1 MVNSNY
7 LLPPQKVSERVIN
20 LRLLKRRE
28 IDGIHELYIF
38 KKCIASWAK
47 MTDYAVA
54 KGGRCE
60 ESDLYFFLPN
70 EAYWLDNKYKEEY
83 GTYCSL
89 TVANFLHTG
98 DTEIGHCATSNECIG
113 VRPVFSIKD
122 IEDLNIPFK
131 ENNGKHE
138 EYLTL
143 EYGCYPQSYCS
154 ESEEKELDILYK
166 KGELR
171 KTGNFYNGEAEYI
184 LNGQRYVSA
193 EVTNANLT
201 KGFAWIKVEPIKWI
215 YDNRKKILISDKII
229 YAGIGF
235 DLIEYYFKVLT
246 REMQQEVDN
255 TKVVDKPKEEVKL
268 LESKTGEVDKI
279 LEDIK
284 YYLSYYHGN
293 EDVNKIVNDL
303 LNKYNNNLEL
313 INTSRRNK
321 TINLE
326 ASNREVLYNNLIV
339 KLDIIL
345 DKLKK
350 NYEDNQKYIDMI
362 NTINCLRNL
371 LEGTSTIEMDNDLYN
386 DFKLISET
394 ILPFIDKKER
404 EEIKKEL
411 LNVLDFNSRNILE
424 FLDSIH
430 IFSEGSIKELKYN
443 TLNEFELSIRK
454 DINNTLIKLGCYVNK
469 KDLINEIIG
478 GINDNINGIYSESK
492 NKVVSIYL
500 NSIYSIIESINSK
513 INVNKEYYSY
523 YMGEMNKILNL
534 NLDYTLSNEELFRI
548 LMITYSKLYRLEEE
562 LDNEISV
569 NQYKIKVIK
578 Q

>member
-284 YYLSYYHGN
+284 YYFHCIGSW
-293 EDVNKIVNDL
+293 
-303 LNKYNNNLEL
+303 
-313 INTSRRNK
+313 
-321 TINLE
+321 
-326 ASNREVLYNNLIV
+326 
-339 KLDIIL
+339 
-345 DKLKK
+345 
-350 NYEDNQKYIDMI
+350 
-362 NTINCLRNL
+362 
-371 LEGTSTIEMDNDLYN
+371 TIE
-386 DFKLISET
+386 F
-394 ILPFIDKKER
+394 
-404 EEIKKEL
+404 
-411 LNVLDFNSRNILE
+411 
-424 FLDSIH
+424 
-430 IFSEGSIKELKYN
+430 
-443 TLNEFELSIRK
+443 
-454 DINNTLIKLGCYVNK
+454 C
-469 KDLINEIIG
+469 
-478 GINDNINGIYSESK
+478 SK
-492 NKVVSIYL
+492 GK
-500 NSIYSIIESINSK
+500 
-513 INVNKEYYSY
+513 
-523 YMGEMNKILNL
+523 
-534 NLDYTLSNEELFRI
+534 F
-548 LMITYSKLYRLEEE
+548 
-562 LDNEISV
+562 
-569 NQYKIKVIK
+569 
-578 Q
+578 